1 MNMAARQASRH
12 IVETPWVQV
21 HQMRTSVAL
30 SLWISN
36 AGKNRDAGPDTSGIV
51 VDRLTGFTVVTGQH
65 CGTRRCCR
73 GVPPVTAFRDF
84 DRNTGRA
91 SSSEDRLGEGAMGKF
106 PRRFGLSGNVDRFR
120 SPEDSPDRLDS
131 INSTNPGEPC
141 ARRCRLL
148 ELLT

>member
-91 SSSEDRLGEGAMGKF
+91 SSPLGGPAWGRCDGQISQEVRVERQCR
-106 PRRFGLSGNVDRFR
+106 PVQV
-120 SPEDSPDRLDS
+120 
-131 INSTNPGEPC
+131 
-141 ARRCRLL
+141 ARGF
-148 ELLT
+148 T